1 MSRITISIVI
11 GSVAVAIPF
20 VCAGQAQKTFASA
33 ESAAQALIVA
43 VQKDD
48 LHELTAIFGSTAQG
62 ILTSGDWER
71 DKAERAEFA
80 LLASVTHQLQPD
92 PMNRNREVLSV
103 GEADWQ
109 FPVPVVLI
117 DGRWRFDA
125 SVGATEMRARRI
137 GANELDVIEI
147 CSGYVEAQHDYAA
160 SDRER
165 DGIFKYARHIDSSP
179 GKNDGLYW
187 DTGPPPLVPRGFAE
201 GSVDGKA
208 AKPYHGYYFRVLT
221 AQGPNASGGPHSYLA
236 KGAMVGGFGLVAWP
250 SEYAVSGIHTFIV
263 NQDGVVY
270 EKDLGK
276 RVSAP
281 PVKVF
286 DPDPSWKRV
295 D

>member
-1 MSRITISIVI
+1 MSRIAISSVI
-11 GSVAVAIPF
+11 GGVAMSFPF

-33 ESAAQALIVA
+33 ESAAQALIAA

-48 LHELTAIFGSTAQG
+48 LRELSAIFGSTAQG
-62 ILTSGDWER
+62 ILTSGDSEK

-80 LLASVTHQLQPD
+80 LLASATHQLQPD
-92 PMNRNREVLSV
+92 PVNRNREVLSV
-103 GEADWQ
+103 GEADWT

-125 SVGATEMRARRI
+125 SLSASEMRARRI

-147 CSGYVEAQHDYAA
+147 CASYVEAQQDYAA
-160 SDRER
+160 SDREK
-165 DGIFKYARHIDSSP
+165 DGILKYARRIDSSP
-179 GKNDGLYW
+179 GENDGLYW

-221 AQGPNASGGPHSYLA
+221 AQGPNATGGQRSYLA
-236 KGAMVGGFGLVAWP
+236 EGAMTGGFGLVAWP
-250 SEYAVSGIHTFIV
+250 SEYGVSGIRSFIV

-276 RVSAP
+276 RASAP
-281 PVKVF
+281 PVTVF